1 MAHNEWHAIVNERH
15 VCVCLSCHH
24 RKGAFAPRAADEDDV
39 LPRNAEFVLTFDG
52 LSSFGRGV
60 SFFAMCL
67 EESGDGKN
75 AAPM

>member
-1 MAHNEWHAIVNERH
+1 MVDGCHI
-15 VCVCLSCHH
+15 CVRISCHH
-24 RKGAFAPRAADEDDV
+24 RKGALAPDTTDEDH
-39 LPRNAEFVLTFDG
+39 LLSRNTEFILTLDG

-60 SFFAMCL
+60 GLFAMCL